1 MANLQEKPAWEAG
14 IYQLETSDPVLGGP
28 DGVDNLQ
35 AKQLANRTVFLKKQI
50 DDLVSGALTAEYA
63 DRLKTPRNIAMTGD
77 GSWNVTFDAS
87 GNVSAAMTLSNSG
100 VTAGSYGQVTVDA
113 KGRVTA
119 ARAIVPDDVPALD
132 WSKIS
137 SGKPTTLAGYG
148 IADGASKSDLQNAVN
163 GLVNNAPANLNTLQ
177 ELAAAINNDPKYSA
191 TVDGKL
197 SGKADKATTLAGYGI
212 TDGASK
218 TDLKT
223 AIDGVVAGAPGALN
237 TLQELAAALGND
249 SNYAATITRQLSG
262 KADRANTLAGY
273 GIADAAALGGSS
285 NQIFNVAPAYQSAH
299 AVPLSQMTSALS
311 SKADKANTI
320 AGYGITDAALKSDLK
335 TAIDGVTTLMPPNL
349 ISNSHMI
356 QIDENAIPAGF
367 SVVGNGAVIKAVH
380 PFTRGYEGPYTDV
393 KPANATANTPTDANQ
408 DNPFWFG
415 VNYMGGRS
423 QRGGLADG
431 WGGLKT
437 GHIMKITAPNVAR
450 AGGFRSVFFG
460 VKLPLSTSVVYFSA
474 WFYIAKGSL
483 GMGGDAGYMWDSN
496 GMQFNPGSVVIDSKI
511 TASAADGWYRYSGL
525 IGISQVT
532 TLGGAQFS
540 IGIGEGEVEAY
551 MALPYLAIPFNS
563 RFMVSC

>member
-1 MANLQEKPAWEAG
+1 MANLQEKPFWEPG
-14 IYQLETSDPVLGGP
+14 IYQLETTDPVLAGP
-28 DGVDNLQ
+28 DGIDNLQ
-35 AKQLANRTVFLKKQI
+35 GKQLANRTAFLKKQI
-50 DDLVSGALTAEYA
+50 DDLVSGAQTAEYA

-100 VTAGSYGQVTVDA
+100 VTAGSYGQLTVDA
-113 KGRVTA
+113 KGRVIA

-249 SNYAATITRQLSG
+249 SNYAATITKQLSG

-299 AVPLSQMTSALS
+299 AVPFAQMTTVLS
-311 SKADKANTI
+311 GKADKANTL
-320 AGYGITDAALKSDLK
+320 AGYGIA
-335 TAIDGVTTLMPPNL
+335 DGA
-349 ISNSHMI
+349 SKADI
-356 QIDENAIPAGF
+356 Q
-367 SVVGNGAVIKAVH
+367 VVSTKVD
-380 PFTRGYEGPYTDV
+380 TWQ
-393 KPANATANTPTDANQ
+393 ANAVKQFANISRST
-408 DNPFWFG
+408 FY
-415 VNYMGGRS
+415 VGGS
-423 QRGGLADG
+423 ADH
-431 WGGLKT
+431 WY
-437 GHIMKITAPNVAR
+437 P
-450 AGGFRSVFFG
+450 
-460 VKLPLSTSVVYFSA
+460 
-474 WFYIAKGSL
+474 
-483 GMGGDAGYMWDSN
+483 
-496 GMQFNPGSVVIDSKI
+496 VVIDLPFRMLGDIHIS
-511 TASAADGWYRYSGL
+511 RYTHYDLDKYGEFNGCMYFYLRGMSGEW
-525 IGISQVT
+525 
-532 TLGGAQFS
+532 GGGCRS
-540 IGIGEGEVEAY
+540 VHREETGG
-551 MALPYLAIPFNS
+551 
-563 RFMVSC
+563 